1 MLFLYYVTRP
11 ERVIEN
17 GEQVPYSSMNIPASG
32 SGSGS
37 TLAELSSTV
46 AQQQRTMRRLEDQ
59 LRLAENK
66 IHSLGTSAAI
76 AQSQEREW
84 VEEPA
89 HPMLSASPSRSFPQ
103 SSPGRRISKG
113 SRSSL
118 QTLTL
123 TPEPASLLA
132 TDYSSANPTYFQR
145 TGRVKFQT
153 DLEYE
158 LDSPDMDVE
167 DFAGYDDDL
176 MFVSEESPGSD
187 DLTASNKNYEQ
198 VSLLNYFFCAVI
210 VCLVSPIICST

>member
-1 MLFLYYVTRP
+1 
-11 ERVIEN
+11 
-17 GEQVPYSSMNIPASG
+17 
-32 SGSGS
+32 
-37 TLAELSSTV
+37 
-46 AQQQRTMRRLEDQ
+46 MRRLEDQ

-66 IHSLGTSAAI
+66 IHTLGTSAAI
-76 AQSQEREW
+76 TQSQEREW

-89 HPMLSASPSRSFPQ
+89 NPILSASPSRSFPQ
-103 SSPGRRISKG
+103 SSPSRRISKV
-113 SRSSL
+113 SRGSL

-132 TDYSSANPTYFQR
+132 TDYLSANPTYFHR

-153 DLEYE
+153 DLDYE

-176 MFVSEESPGSD
+176 MFVSEESPGSE

-198 VSLLNYFFCAVI
+198 VICNYLLRALI
-210 VCLVSPIICST
+210 LRLVSPIIYST